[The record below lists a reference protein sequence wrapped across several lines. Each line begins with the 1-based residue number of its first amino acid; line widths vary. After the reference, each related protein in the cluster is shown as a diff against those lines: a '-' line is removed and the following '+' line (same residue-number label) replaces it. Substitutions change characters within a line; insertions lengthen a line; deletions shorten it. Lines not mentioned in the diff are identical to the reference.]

1 MKISE
6 YFKSAKGTGILATA
20 DKDGKVDVAIYAAP
34 HIIDDQTIAVIM
46 IERLT
51 HHNLQSNPH
60 AAYMFIE
67 SDEKYKGLRL
77 FLTKIREEK
86 GGETMEAIRRRQYP
100 DLKDKEYLVYFKV
113 DKVLVA
119 NDCSVLMRSSICA
132 KNHGS
137 ILQVS

>member
-1 MKISE
+1 MKVSE
-6 YFKSAKGTGILATA
+6 YFKNAKGTGILATA

-34 HIIDDQTIAVIM
+34 HIIDDQTIAFIM

-51 HHNLQSNPH
+51 HQNLQSNPH

-113 DKVLVA
+113 DKVLPLIGPGA
-119 NDCSVLMRSSICA
+119 E
-132 KNHGS
+132 K
-137 ILQVS
+137 

>member
-6 YFKSAKGTGILATA
+6 YFKVAKGTGILATA

-34 HIIDDQTIAVIM
+34 HIIDDQTISFIM

-51 HHNLQSNPH
+51 HQNLQSNPH

-77 FLTKIREEK
+77 FLTKIQEEK

-113 DKVLVA
+113 DKVLPLVGA
-119 NDCSVLMRSSICA
+119 GPG
-132 KNHGS
+132 K
-137 ILQVS
+137 

>member
-20 DKDGKVDVAIYAAP
+20 DKGGKVDVAIYAAP
-34 HIIDDQTIAVIM
+34 HIIDEQTVAFIM

-51 HHNLQSNPH
+51 HQNLQSNPH

-86 GGETMEAIRRRQYP
+86 GGEAMEAIRRKQYP
-100 DLKDKEYLVYFKV
+100 DLKEKEYLVYFKV
-113 DKVLVA
+113 DKALPLVGA
-119 NDCSVLMRSSICA
+119 GPE
-132 KNHGS
+132 K
-137 ILQVS
+137 

>member
-6 YFKSAKGTGILATA
+6 YFKTAKGTGILATA
-20 DKDGKVDVAIYAAP
+20 DKDGRVDVAIYATP
-34 HIIDDQTIAVIM
+34 HIIDDETIAFIM

-67 SDEKYKGLRL
+67 ADEKYKGLRL

-86 GGETMEAIRRRQYP
+86 GGPTLEAIRRKQYP

-113 DKVLVA
+113 DK
-119 NDCSVLMRSSICA
+119 
-132 KNHGS
+132 
-137 ILQVS
+137 ILPLIGPGPEK

>member
-6 YFKSAKGTGILATA
+6 YFKTAKGTGILATA
-20 DKDGKVDVAIYAAP
+20 DKDGRVDVAVYAAP
-34 HIIDDQTIAVIM
+34 HVIDDETVAFIM

-67 SDEKYKGLRL
+67 ADEKYKGLRL

-86 GGETMEAIRRRQYP
+86 GGPTLEAIRRKQYP

-113 DKVLVA
+113 DK
-119 NDCSVLMRSSICA
+119 
-132 KNHGS
+132 
-137 ILQVS
+137 ILPLIGPGPEKSQ

>member
-6 YFKSAKGTGILATA
+6 YFKSAQGTGILATA
-20 DKDGKVDVAIYAAP
+20 DKDGKVDMAIYATP
-34 HIIDDQTIAVIM
+34 HVIDEGTIAFIM

-67 SDEKYKGLRL
+67 ADEKYKGVRL

-86 GGETMEAIRRRQYP
+86 GGPMLEAIRRKQYP
-100 DLKDKEYLVYFKV
+100 DLKDQEHLVYFKV
-113 DKVLVA
+113 DKVLP
-119 NDCSVLMRSSICA
+119 LIGTGPE
-132 KNHGS
+132 K
-137 ILQVS
+137 